1 MENNLFVDAMD
12 TNQWQSIQEIKLNK
26 AFARQLINDLDKV
39 FQTNYEIEDLENGV
53 CITIRATASSS
64 RYGSFR
70 FVVSKD
76 GIKFRSSSMGYY
88 KSTQSYIM
96 PLGALYE
103 KYKGNGT
110 TADAGFLAPEGRSG
124 AHGKVEFSI
133 PINRNGDNLKESLK
147 DIMYLLEQ
155 NQYRKRF

>member
-39 FQTNYEIEDLENGV
+39 FQTNYQIEDLENGV
-53 CITIRATASSS
+53 CITIRTSASSS
-64 RYGSFR
+64 NYGSFR
-70 FVVSKD
+70 FIVSKD

-88 KSTQSYIM
+88 NSIQSYIM

-103 KYKGNGT
+103 KYKEHGT
-110 TADAGFLAPEGRSG
+110 TADAGFLTHERR

-133 PINRNGDNLKESLK
+133 PINRNGDNLKESLR

-155 NQYRKRF
+155 NQYKKRF